1 MTEIKNLNSLIQK
14 LNSLGEDVNEAV
26 YNGVDTTIKAITRD
40 AKLLAP
46 VDTGTLRNSI
56 SDEIE
61 KTTDSITGV
70 SGTNIEYAVYQEL
83 GTSKMAAHPYLE
95 PSFQANKLSLIP
107 NIQEEMKKKIKEK

>member
-1 MTEIKNLNSLIQK
+1 MTEIKGLKSLVQK

-61 KTTDSITGV
+61 KSENTITGV

-83 GTSKMAAHPYLE
+83 GTSKMAAHPYLG
-95 PSFQANKLSLIP
+95 PSFQANKLSLVS
-107 NIQEEMKKKIKEK
+107 NIQTEMKKKIKEK